1 MGHASFGYLK
11 KLFPSLFTK
20 CDVSSLHCDVC
31 ELEKSHCTSF
41 PLSFNKSLLPFMVIH
56 YDVWG
61 PSKVPTLSGSHWFVT
76 FIDDCTRMTWLCL
89 MKTKDEV
96 NLLFQN
102 FHKMI
107 ETQYSTNLWL
117 PWSNNGLEY
126 QSSNLQKY
134 LEGHDIIY
142 QTTRFNTPHKYGVF
156 ERKNRH

>member
-31 ELEKSHCTSF
+31 ELAKSHCTSF
-41 PLSFNKSLLPFMVIH
+41 PLNLNKSPLPFIVIH
-56 YDVWG
+56 YDIWG
-61 PSKVPTLSGSHWFVT
+61 SSKVPTLSKSRWFVT
-76 FIDDCTRMTWLCL
+76 FIDYCTRMTWLCY

-107 ETQYSTNLWL
+107 ETQYNTKLQVLRSDND
-117 PWSNNGLEY
+117 GEY
-126 QSSNLQKY
+126 QS
-134 LEGHDIIY
+134 
-142 QTTRFNTPHKYGVF
+142 FNP
-156 ERKNRH
+156 